1 MGQPDAGQWRLSARV
16 HGLVQGVGY
25 RYFVRR
31 QASALGLSGYVRNAV
46 DGSVEVVAEGDK
58 LSLERL
64 LRELE
69 RGPFGAD
76 VERVDTRWDPAE
88 HTFGTFQIRP

>member
-1 MGQPDAGQWRLSARV
+1 VTQPDAGQWRLSAKV
-16 HGLVQGVGY
+16 HGLVQGVGF

-31 QASALGLSGYVRNAV
+31 QASALGLSGYVRNAA
-46 DGSVEVVAEGDK
+46 DGSVEVVAEGGR
-58 LSLERL
+58 LMLERL

-69 RGPFGAD
+69 RGPLGAE

-88 HTFGTFQIRP
+88 HTFGTFQVRT